1 MVPHRIRSS
10 RYCITSLQLA
20 PNVKL
25 SPKRKILRLLPSGR
39 VLRARSLQTCA
50 NTSINGLCSYRLIFL
65 IFERLHEIRITL
77 LVRIQ
82 EKHQYLP
89 FLNSP
94 ILKNLGSL
102 GEAAL
107 HPSWHGGY
115 VRLERSDPPEPVFQ
129 TGLPSWAR
137 IRGSETPWL
146 LRDRPT
152 ARAASLLN
160 ACTSLIWGHRP
171 AV

>member
-1 MVPHRIRSS
+1 M
-10 RYCITSLQLA
+10 

-25 SPKRKILRLLPSGR
+25 SPKRKILRLLPNGR

-50 NTSINGLCSYRLIFL
+50 NTSINGLCLHRLIFL

-77 LVRIQ
+77 PVRIQ

-102 GEAAL
+102 GGAAL
-107 HPSWHGGY
+107 HPSWYGGD
-115 VRLERSDPPEPVFQ
+115 VRIGSGRYRGSVFQ
-129 TGLPSWAR
+129 TGLPLWAR
-137 IRGSETPWL
+137 IRGVETPRL
-146 LRDRPT
+146 FKDCPT

-160 ACTSLIWGHRP
+160 ACTSLI
-171 AV
+171 